1 MLLHH
6 YKVHSVNNVV
16 NILITKKN
24 LSLFF
29 DVKKNFVKSLTIYGQ
44 LKFNRQLKLMLCTC
58 HTM

>member
-29 DVKKNFVKSLTIYGQ
+29 DVKKNFVKSLIIYGQ
-44 LKFNRQLKLMLCTC
+44 LKFKVNVVYMSHCVT
-58 HTM
+58 